1 MRRLTGQGATIG
13 HPVRVMVLLLLMLA
27 ATVAAAEEPGIAL
40 NRADVSVDGG
50 GIYFDAH
57 YEVALS
63 READQALR
71 SGVPLVLATATRV
84 VRPRWWWW
92 DAEIQGNEVRKE
104 LRYHALSRRYVVVD
118 QRSGDKRT
126 FFRRA
131 AALDAWSSIDRH
143 RVIDRASMSSDGG
156 YLLEARARL
165 DLDALPYPLRTVA
178 QVSPDWRLTSDWQ
191 SWPLDG

>member
-1 MRRLTGQGATIG
+1 MRGLTGQSRLAGRLG
-13 HPVRVMVLLLLMLA
+13 CVMALLLLLVLPVA
-27 ATVAAAEEPGIAL
+27 AAAEEPGIAL
-40 NRADVSVDGG
+40 NRADVSVDEG

-57 YEVALS
+57 YQVVLS
-63 READQALR
+63 READRALR

-92 DAEIQGNEVRKE
+92 NAEIQGNEVRKE

-126 FFRRA
+126 FFRRE

-143 RVIDRASMSSDGG
+143 RVIERARLSSDGG

-178 QVSPDWRLTSDWQ
+178 QVSPEWRLTSEWQ